1 MTRTK
6 FVFSYTELSDF
17 SHPTEITM
25 EMPERVIDEMCE
37 YFQRFLTAAGYIFDE
52 GETIRCVPRKINT
65 PDYQGRLNDILFNTS
80 DGFYPYTSSDP
91 KDHIPVDFNS
101 GVRGGMADDI
111 IKL

>member
-1 MTRTK
+1 MTQTNIA
-6 FVFSYTELSDF
+6 FVYTEKQDF
-17 SHPTEITM
+17 EHPLEITM
-25 EMPERVIDEMCE
+25 EVPIRDLSEMCE
-37 YFQRFLTAAGYIFDE
+37 YFQRFLIAAGYIFDE